1 MSRKVTNRVCLLACR
16 HIGCIWKEIFAIETI
31 SSSHFFLFVMQI
43 VLDLSKAFDHDLLL
57 NKLVQLIIDST
68 WFASYL
74 HDRTHSVK
82 IDKITSEAQPNL
94 YGVPQ
99 GSILG
104 PILFNIFIN
113 DIPKINSLPEIT
125 TSTTI
130 CIRCSTLV
138 QWLTE

>member
-1 MSRKVTNRVCLLACR
+1 MEQINKSIDKGKISLLFLLDFSKVFDSVN
-16 HIGCIWKEIFAIETI
+16 HD
-31 SSSHFFLFVMQI
+31 QI
-43 VLDLSKAFDHDLLL
+43 
-57 NKLVQLIIDST
+57 NIDNT

-82 IDKITSEAQPNL
+82 IDKITSDETQSNL

-113 DIPKINSLPEIT
+113 DIPKIN
-125 TSTTI
+125 
-130 CIRCSTLV
+130 
-138 QWLTE
+138 